1 MSDQNN
7 KFHAGLAAVLS
18 FIFSGIGQLYN
29 GQIKKGLLIVFFSVV
44 SIFIFLIGSI
54 FIAFWLLGKLI
65 FHGGLVLGLA
75 LFFIGII
82 TICVLGLYSIF
93 DAYKVALKK

>member
-1 MSDQNN
+1 MEQ
-7 KFHAGLAAVLS
+7 KITHPGLAAVLS

-29 GQIKKGLLIVFFSVV
+29 GQIKKGLLIVLFSVI

-54 FIAFWLLGKLI
+54 FISFWLLGKLI
-65 FHGGLVLGLA
+65 FRGELVLGLA

-82 TICVLGLYSIF
+82 AICVLGLYSIF

>member
-1 MSDQNN
+1 MEQ
-7 KFHAGLAAVLS
+7 KITHPGLAAVLS

-29 GQIKKGLLIVFFSVV
+29 GQIKKGLLIVLFSVI

-54 FIAFWLLGKLI
+54 FIGFWLLGKLI
-65 FHGGLVLGLA
+65 FRGELVLGLA

-82 TICVLGLYSIF
+82 AICVLGLYSIF

>member
-1 MSDQNN
+1 MEQ
-7 KFHAGLAAVLS
+7 KITHPGVAAVLS

-29 GQIKKGLLIVFFSVV
+29 GQIKKGLLVIFLSVV

-54 FIAFWLLGKLI
+54 FIGFWLLGKFI
-65 FHGGLVLGLA
+65 FRGELVLGLS

-82 TICVLGLYSIF
+82 AICVLGLYSIF
-93 DAYKVALKK
+93 DAYKVAAKKWS